1 MPARWNAVGRK
12 RLSWSD
18 DEFTRPRQD
27 VVSLADELRKRAKEA
42 AQLAKQAKSAEERDI
57 QLKIQKVLEELA
69 EIEDWLERKRTEQK

>member
-1 MPARWNAVGRK
+1 
-12 RLSWSD
+12 
-18 DEFTRPRQD
+18 